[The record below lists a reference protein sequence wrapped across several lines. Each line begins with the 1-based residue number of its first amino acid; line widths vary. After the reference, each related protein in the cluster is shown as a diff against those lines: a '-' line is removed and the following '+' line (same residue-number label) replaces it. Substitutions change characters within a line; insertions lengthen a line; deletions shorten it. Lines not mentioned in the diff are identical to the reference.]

1 MPRKRDARH
10 KGLPTRWRHVS
21 GAYYYQVPPGLESM
35 WDDKQTF
42 RLGSSLPEAYR
53 VWSDRL
59 ADLENVR
66 TIDKLLERYARE
78 VLPTKAVTTQAQNT
92 SALKSLKPVFGR
104 MPLSGIKPRHVYQY
118 IDKREAKVA
127 ARREVEVLSHALTKA
142 VEWGYIDRHP
152 FKGELRLASVPPRT
166 RYVEDWEIVECFSLT
181 SKRKAGS
188 VLAVHAYIRVKLLTG
203 LRRGDLLRLRLD
215 DLQEDGIHVMPAKTA
230 NSTRKRLIIEWT
242 EALREAIEEAKSVRP
257 SQKSEWLFCTQQG
270 ESFLNEKTGR
280 AGSWDSMWQGFMR
293 RVLAETKVE
302 ARFTEHDLRA
312 KCASDAETLEHAQTL
327 LAHADSRL
335 TARVYRRKPERVK
348 PLR

>member
-1 MPRKRDARH
+1 MPRKRDPRN
-10 KGLPTRWRHVS
+10 KGLPTRWRHIS

-92 SALKSLKPVFGR
+92 SALKALKPVFGR
-104 MPLSGIKPRHVYQY
+104 MPLNGIKPRHVYQY
-118 IDKREAKVA
+118 IDKRGAKVA

-152 FKGELRLASVPPRT
+152 FKGELRLASIPPRT

-181 SKRKAGS
+181 SKRKSGS
-188 VLAVHAYIRVKLLTG
+188 VLAVQAYMRVKLLTG

-215 DLQEDGIHVMPAKTA
+215 DLKEDGIHVTPAKTA
-230 NSTRKRLIIEWT
+230 NTTRKRLIIEWT
-242 EALREAIEEAKSVRP
+242 DALWEAVEEAKAVRP
-257 SQKSEWLFCTQQG
+257 MHASEWLFCTQRG

-280 AGSWDSMWQGFMR
+280 AGSWDSMWQGFMQ

-302 ARFTEHDLRA
+302 VRFTEHDLRA
-312 KCASDAETLEHAQTL
+312 KCASDAQTLEHAQTL
-327 LAHADSRL
+327 LVHADSRL

>member
-1 MPRKRDARH
+1 
-10 KGLPTRWRHVS
+10 
-21 GAYYYQVPPGLESM
+21 
-35 WDDKQTF
+35 
-42 RLGSSLPEAYR
+42 
-53 VWSDRL
+53 
-59 ADLENVR
+59 
-66 TIDKLLERYARE
+66 
-78 VLPTKAVTTQAQNT
+78 
-92 SALKSLKPVFGR
+92 
-104 MPLSGIKPRHVYQY
+104 MPLNGIKPRHVYQY

-215 DLQEDGIHVMPAKTA
+215 DLHADGIHVMPAKTA

-242 EALREAIEEAKSVRP
+242 DALRGAVEEAKTVRP
-257 SQKSEWLFCTQQG
+257 SQTSEWLFCTQQG
-270 ESFLNEKTGR
+270 ESFLNENTGR

-302 ARFTEHDLRA
+302 VRFTEHDLRA

>member
-1 MPRKRDARH
+1 M
-10 KGLPTRWRHVS
+10 
-21 GAYYYQVPPGLESM
+21 
-35 WDDKQTF
+35 
-42 RLGSSLPEAYR
+42 
-53 VWSDRL
+53 
-59 ADLENVR
+59 
-66 TIDKLLERYARE
+66 DKLLDRYSRE
-78 VLPTKAVTTQAQNT
+78 VLPTKAVTTQAQNA
-92 SALKSLKPVFGR
+92 SALKALKPVFGC
-104 MPLSGIKPRHVYQY
+104 MPLNGIKPRHVYQY
-118 IDKREAKVA
+118 IDKREAKVS

-166 RYVEDWEIVECFSLT
+166 RYVEDWEVLECFSLT

-188 VLAVHAYIRVKLLTG
+188 VLAVQAYIRVKLLTG
-203 LRRGDLLRLRLD
+203 LRRGDLLRLRLEY
-215 DLQEDGIHVMPAKTA
+215 LQADGIHVMPAKTA

-242 EALREAIEEAKSVRP
+242 DSLREAVAEAKTVRP
-257 SQKSEWLFCTQQG
+257 SQRSEWLFCTQQG

-280 AGSWDSMWQGFMR
+280 AGTWDSMWQGFMR

-302 ARFTEHDLRA
+302 TRFTEHDLRA
-312 KCASDAETLEHAQTL
+312 KCASDAETLTHAQAL

>member
-1 MPRKRDARH
+1 MPRKRDPRN
-10 KGLPTRWRHVS
+10 KGLPTRWRHIS

-78 VLPTKAVTTQAQNT
+78 VLPTKAITTQMQNT
-92 SALKSLKPVFGR
+92 SALKALKPVFGR
-104 MPLSGIKPRHVYQY
+104 MPLNGIKPRHVYQY
-118 IDKREAKVA
+118 IDKRGAKVA

-166 RYVEDWEIVECFSLT
+166 RYVEDWEIVECFSLA

-215 DLQEDGIHVMPAKTA
+215 DLQDDGIHVMPAKTA
-230 NSTRKRLIIEWT
+230 STTRKRLIIEWT
-242 EALREAIEEAKSVRP
+242 DALREAVEEAKAVRP
-257 SQKSEWLFCTQQG
+257 THVSEWLFCTQRG

-302 ARFTEHDLRA
+302 TRFTEHDLRA